1 QIISPFG
8 PMHMFDGFESARSR
22 EKGHCEEVL
31 IQLAKSIAV
40 NRIEMDFIYFVNNNP
55 LEISILG
62 FSNNEWITIVERTNV
77 KAFGGNVREFKI
89 RNDRKFDQVKVIAFP
104 DGGVNRVRVFA
115 KA

>member
-40 NRIEMDFIYFVNNNP
+40 NRIEMDFSYFVNNNP
-55 LEISILG
+55 FEISIQGL
-62 FSNNEWITIVERTNV
+62 SNNEWITIVEKTNV
-77 KAFGGNVREFKI
+77 KAFAGIKREFKI
-89 RNDRKFDQVKVIAFP
+89 SNDRKYEQIKVIAHP

-115 KA
+115 RA